1 MLNIFHKLHHVCIVV
16 HDIQKS
22 MAYYESVGIGPWY
35 SWGSFSEFTE
45 LDVEDVEAQN
55 ETTYMCADID
65 NIQIQLCQ
73 PSIRKTPKRKFLD
86 EHGEGVFH
94 LGFVVDD
101 VDRSEAAGC
110 DAGLT
115 VFERGRRTD
124 RSGFS
129 YFDTAKQAGVTL
141 EIRANKHEIL

>member
-55 ETTYMCADID
+55 ETT
-65 NIQIQLCQ
+65 
-73 PSIRKTPKRKFLD
+73 SIIFRSN
-86 EHGEGVFH
+86 
-94 LGFVVDD
+94 FVN
-101 VDRSEAAGC
+101 R
-110 DAGLT
+110 
-115 VFERGRRTD
+115 VFEKHRNGNSSMSMARV
-124 RSGFS
+124 SFIW
-129 YFDTAKQAGVTL
+129 VL
-141 EIRANKHEIL
+141 LWMMLIRVKPLDAMQV